1 MNLNISSY
9 CVIRNNTCSV
19 NGEPMFQADVNMSSY
34 DFLTALYRNSQ
45 IQYPKFFKMDTLS
58 KLGFLASEF
67 VLKNTELHGDT
78 PNYSTVQIF
87 ANSASSLQTD
97 CEYQQ
102 TIGAEYFPSPSVF
115 VYTLPNIVMGE
126 IAIKHKLYGE
136 NTFFVQK
143 SFDNSAFFQYIYQVF
158 LQDSVTYALVGWI
171 DYYKHTC
178 EACVMLVEKTNE
190 VCSLPFTKKNSLH
203 LYNL

>member
-1 MNLNISSY
+1 
-9 CVIRNNTCSV
+9 
-19 NGEPMFQADVNMSSY
+19 
-34 DFLTALYRNSQ
+34 
-45 IQYPKFFKMDTLS
+45 
-58 KLGFLASEF
+58 
-67 VLKNTELHGDT
+67 
-78 PNYSTVQIF
+78 
-87 ANSASSLQTD
+87 
-97 CEYQQ
+97 
-102 TIGAEYFPSPSVF
+102 
-115 VYTLPNIVMGE
+115 TLPNIVMGE

>member
-1 MNLNISSY
+1 
-9 CVIRNNTCSV
+9 
-19 NGEPMFQADVNMSSY
+19 
-34 DFLTALYRNSQ
+34 
-45 IQYPKFFKMDTLS
+45 MDTLS

-67 VLKNTELHGDT
+67 VLKNTEIYGDT

-87 ANSASSLQTD
+87 ANSTSSLETD
-97 CEYQQ
+97 YEYQQ